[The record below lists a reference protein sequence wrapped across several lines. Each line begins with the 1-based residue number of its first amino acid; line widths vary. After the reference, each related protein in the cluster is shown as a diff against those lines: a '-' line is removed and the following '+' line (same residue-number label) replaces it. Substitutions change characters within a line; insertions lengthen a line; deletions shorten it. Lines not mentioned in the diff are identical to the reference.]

1 MQQRWM
7 IVGAIA
13 LLLVGGLAGYLLKPS
28 GVARE
33 TYQRLQDQ
41 NTRLET
47 ESAQRTAQLAELTET
62 RDALQTQ
69 NEELSAQ
76 VEDLRGEL
84 DTLKSQVSVLRG
96 ENTDLSSQLESA
108 RENAGMA
115 ERLLSFF
122 NSESPFTPVPP
133 ATAFRVFGDG
143 SGLFLQFDSSA
154 EGDGSLRYIG
164 TMEPG
169 VFCDDERTRALRE
182 QGYVHFRAAEAPSEA
197 TAAGGRPG
205 EAGHWM
211 RFIAVQGFEMPW
223 GAVEPGIDF
232 GYRPTDPPACSG

>member
-7 IVGAIA
+7 IVGAVA
-13 LLLVGGLAGYLLKPS
+13 LLLIGALVGYLLKPS
-28 GVARE
+28 GVAQE
-33 TYQRLQDQ
+33 TYQRLNDQ

-47 ESAQRTAQLAELTET
+47 RNDELTARVAELTEA
-62 RDALQTQ
+62 RDALQSR
-69 NEELSAQ
+69 NEELSTR
-76 VEDLRGEL
+76 VESLQGEL

-122 NSESPFTPVPP
+122 NSEAPFTPAPP

-169 VFCDDERTRALRE
+169 VFCDNERTRALRE

-205 EAGHWM
+205 EEGHWM
-211 RFIAVQGFEMPW
+211 RFVAVQGFEMPW

-232 GYRPTDPPACSG
+232 GYRPTDPPACSE